1 MHYPENAP
9 AFRLISLKKAAPLI
23 ATALFMMGAA
33 PAAQALHGRSRS
45 APPVETVTGTSL
57 LGSYLAGHVARATRD
72 SEAAALYYRRAL
84 AKDPANEDILD
95 EAFQLELASGNYDGA
110 KALAQRL
117 AKKQPENAIA
127 HIFLG
132 ADAYR
137 HEDYSGAEEH
147 FKAAQRAA
155 TADDPTIKLSRAWT
169 AVAQGHAKKGIASM
183 QSAVK
188 TDWAVHFE
196 SVQRAFMA
204 DVARDKEAAQ
214 EAYGAI
220 YDKAAPNLRIA
231 EAYAR
236 HLAVWGEREKALS
249 VLQESGAHETPMGKV
264 LLAELQAGKKPRLM
278 VSNAAEGLGESF
290 LGIGQVL
297 SANNGVD
304 AAQIY
309 FRIALMLNPQSD
321 IGKLELAELYGNIE
335 HYGKAIAVI
344 DKIQENSPFWVN
356 SQMRKGLYLNSM
368 QKAEEASKLMAAML
382 EKRPENLQ
390 LLQTA
395 AAIESSRKN
404 YAAAIPYYDRAI
416 KLIGPPQK
424 KDWQLFY
431 SRGVAFER
439 TKQWEK
445 AEPDFKKSLELDPE
459 QGATLNYLG
468 YSWLDQNLHIPEA
481 FDLIK
486 KAVKLHPNDG
496 YIIDSLGW
504 AFFLQKDYEQAVKQ
518 LDKAVELR
526 PEDPTL
532 NDHLGDVYW
541 RLGRKL
547 EAKFQWTQALSLNPE
562 PEDAAKIKK
571 KLEGG
576 LQDEAGPRAE
586 LLEKAAPAAA
596 EPAPVPAPAPA
607 PEPQPAPAPAP
618 RSEAAPAV
626 QPAAASAPQPE
637 AAPAVQP
644 AAAAA
649 PQPAA
654 APSAPPSG
662 APAPQTEAAP
672 AVQPVAAPGPQPE
685 AAPAVQPAAVSA
697 PQSEAAPAVPPAE
710 APAPQPETKTQ

>member
-1 MHYPENAP
+1 MHYLENAP
-9 AFRLISLKKAAPLI
+9 AFRLLSLKTVAPLI
-23 ATALFMMGAA
+23 AAALLVMGTA
-33 PAAQALHGRSRS
+33 PAAQALHGRSKP
-45 APPVETVTGTSL
+45 AVPLEITGGTSL

-84 AKDPANEDILD
+84 AKDPGNQDILD

-117 AKKQPENAIA
+117 AKRQPDNAIA

-137 HEDYSGAEEH
+137 HQDFSEADEH

-155 TADDPTIKLSRAWT
+155 TADDPTIKLARAWT
-169 AVAQGHAKKGIASM
+169 AVAQGHAKKAIASM
-183 QSAVK
+183 QSQVK

-196 SVQRAFMA
+196 AVQRAFMA
-204 DVARDKEAAQ
+204 DVAKSKEDAE
-214 EAYGAI
+214 EAYRSI
-220 YDKAAPNLRIA
+220 YDKASPNMRIA
-231 EAYAR
+231 EAFSR
-236 HLAVWGEREKALS
+236 HLAVWGQRDQALS
-249 VLQESGAHETPMGKV
+249 VLQEAGAQETPMGKV
-264 LLAELQAGKKPRLM
+264 LLTELQAGKKPKLM
-278 VSNAAEGLGESF
+278 VSNAAEGLAESF

-309 FRIALMLNPQSD
+309 FRLALMLNPESD
-321 IGKLELAELYGNIE
+321 IAKLELAELYGNVE
-335 HYGKAIAVI
+335 HYGKAIAAI
-344 DKIQENSPFWVN
+344 DKIQEGSPFWVN
-356 SQMRKGLYLNSM
+356 SQLRKGLYLNSM
-368 QKAEEASKLMAAML
+368 QKSEEASKLMAAML
-382 EKRPENLQ
+382 EKRPGNLQ

-404 YAAAIPYYDRAI
+404 YAGAIPYYDQAL
-416 KLIGPPQK
+416 KLIGTPQK
-424 KDWQLFY
+424 KDWQLYY
-431 SRGVAFER
+431 SRGVAYER
-439 TKQWEK
+439 TKQWDK

-468 YSWLDQNLHIPEA
+468 YSWLDQNMHIPEA

-504 AFFLQKDYEQAVKQ
+504 AYYLQKDYDQAVKQ

-562 PEDAAKIKK
+562 PDDATKIKK
-571 KLEGG
+571 KLETG
-576 LQDEAGPRAE
+576 LQDEAGSRAE
-586 LLEKAAPAAA
+586 LVEKAAPVAAQ
-596 EPAPVPAPAPA
+596 PAVAPAPK
-607 PEPQPAPAPAP
+607 
-618 RSEAAPAV
+618 SEAAPAQPAAVPAPQSEAVPAQPAAVPAPQSEAVPAQPAAVPAPQSEAVPAQPAAVPAPQPEATPV
-626 QPAAASAPQPE
+626 QPAEVPAPQPE
-637 AAPAVQP
+637 AAPA
-644 AAAAA
+644 
-649 PQPAA
+649 
-654 APSAPPSG
+654 
-662 APAPQTEAAP
+662 
-672 AVQPVAAPGPQPE
+672 
-685 AAPAVQPAAVSA
+685 QPAAV
-697 PQSEAAPAVPPAE
+697 
-710 APAPQPETKTQ
+710 PAPEPETKTPY